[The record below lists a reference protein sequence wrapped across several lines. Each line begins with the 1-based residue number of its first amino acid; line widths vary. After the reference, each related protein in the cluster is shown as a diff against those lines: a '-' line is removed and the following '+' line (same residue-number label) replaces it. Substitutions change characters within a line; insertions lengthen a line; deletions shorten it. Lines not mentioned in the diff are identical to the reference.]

1 MCTDLS
7 WCCKVSYM
15 ILDPSRSGF
24 IRGPES
30 QQDKICLCYIS
41 STFMIIYFRRLYVS
55 VFQLLSLIDISRFV
69 GGQLNTCY
77 NALDRHV
84 DEGNGDQVAIIFD
97 SPVSKQMDKITYKEL
112 LHEVCHYNSPAGRII
127 VASCQIT

>member
-1 MCTDLS
+1 M
-7 WCCKVSYM
+7 
-15 ILDPSRSGF
+15 
-24 IRGPES
+24 
-30 QQDKICLCYIS
+30 
-41 STFMIIYFRRLYVS
+41 
-55 VFQLLSLIDISRFV
+55 

-112 LHEVCHYNSPAGRII
+112 LHEVCH
-127 VASCQIT
+127 

>member
-1 MCTDLS
+1 MSL
-7 WCCKVSYM
+7 
-15 ILDPSRSGF
+15 
-24 IRGPES
+24 
-30 QQDKICLCYIS
+30 YI
-41 STFMIIYFRRLYVS
+41 
-55 VFQLLSLIDISRFV
+55 FQLLSLIDISRFV

-112 LHEVCHYNSPAGRII
+112 LHEVCHYNSPARRII

>member
-1 MCTDLS
+1 MCTDFS

-15 ILDPSRSGF
+15 ILDPSRSRF
-24 IRGPES
+24 IRGPKS
-30 QQDKICLCYIS
+30 QQEKISLCYIS
-41 STFMIIYFRRLYVS
+41 STFMIYFLHLYVS

-112 LHEVCHYNSPAGRII
+112 LHEVCH
-127 VASCQIT
+127 

>member
-1 MCTDLS
+1 M
-7 WCCKVSYM
+7 
-15 ILDPSRSGF
+15 
-24 IRGPES
+24 
-30 QQDKICLCYIS
+30 
-41 STFMIIYFRRLYVS
+41 IYFLHLYVS

>member
-1 MCTDLS
+1 MS
-7 WCCKVSYM
+7 
-15 ILDPSRSGF
+15 
-24 IRGPES
+24 
-30 QQDKICLCYIS
+30 
-41 STFMIIYFRRLYVS
+41 LY

-112 LHEVCHYNSPAGRII
+112 LHEVCH
-127 VASCQIT
+127 